1 MTDVVLPTVDGIRW
15 SALVQDAD
23 TGEVLLSEQP
33 DLVLSTASIGKL
45 FLLHRLLVDV
55 DEGLRS
61 LDEVVTRRPDEKIGA
76 SGLWYLLQADS
87 LSLYD
92 LGLLIGA
99 FSDNAATNTLCR
111 VVGIERVREHSK
123 ALGYEH
129 TALND
134 KVRWP
139 IPPGYPEHLSQGNAA
154 ELVRFVRELAD
165 GVGLSSASQDVF
177 LQWLGAG
184 ADMSMVA
191 HPFSFDPL
199 DHNFSDRGAWLWN
212 KTGTLL
218 SVRSDVGMYMSP
230 ERRIAYAVTAQW
242 NRGADPRDEVLA
254 AMADIGTLIKQS
266 L

>member
-1 MTDVVLPTVDGIRW
+1 MTDVVFPTVDGIRW

-61 LDEVVTRRPDEKIGA
+61 LDEVVTRRPDEMVGA
-76 SGLWYLLQADS
+76 SGLWKLMQAES
-87 LSLYD
+87 LSVYD
-92 LGLLIGA
+92 LGLLVGA
-99 FSDNAATNTLCR
+99 VSDNAATNTLCR
-111 VVGIERVREHSK
+111 VVGIKRVREHSR

-139 IPPGYPEHLSQGNAA
+139 IPPGYPERLSQGNAT

-165 GVGLSSASQDVF
+165 GVGLSSESRDVF
-177 LQWLGAG
+177 LRWLGTG
-184 ADMSMVA
+184 SDTSMVA
-191 HPFSFDPL
+191 QPFNFDPP
-199 DHNFSDRGAWLWN
+199 DHFFFDRGAWLWN

>member
-1 MTDVVLPTVDGIRW
+1 MTAVAFPTVDGIRW

-33 DLVLSTASIGKL
+33 DLVLSTASIGKV

-55 DEGLRS
+55 DEGVRS
-61 LDEVVTRRPDEKIGA
+61 LDEVVTRRPDERIGA
-76 SGLWYLLQADS
+76 SGIWNLMHADS
-87 LSLYD
+87 LTLYD
-92 LGLLIGA
+92 LGLLVGA
-99 FSDNAATNTLCR
+99 VSDNAATNTLCR
-111 VVGIERVREHSK
+111 VVGIERVREHSQS
-123 ALGYEH
+123 LGYEH
-129 TALND
+129 SALND

-139 IPPGYPEHLSQGNAA
+139 IPPGYPELLSHGNAT

-165 GVGLSSASQDVF
+165 GEGLSSASQDVL
-177 LQWLGAG
+177 LQWLGTG

-191 HPFSFDPL
+191 QPFSFDPL
-199 DHNFSDRGAWLWN
+199 DHNFSDRDAWLWN